1 MERTPRFAL
10 PFRTSLCA
18 VLASLALVVVLSPGS
33 PGTAEARRGSAL
45 QAATGSRDTMT
56 VDQVMA
62 MPKIDAHA
70 HLREMTPAQTQ
81 AFVRLLEKEN
91 LRWLNIATGAMD
103 WPRLRGQIE
112 RAEALHRAH
121 PDRIAWATSFNLE
134 NWRDPGW
141 AQAAIATI
149 TAGFK
154 GGAVACKVWKDL
166 GMVLKDAD
174 GKYVMIDDPRV
185 APVLEA
191 VASQGPLVAH
201 LGEPRNCWLPLDQ
214 MTTTSDRN
222 YFGRNPQYHGFLHPE
237 VPNYEKQIAARDAM
251 LARHPKLKVV
261 GCHLGSLE
269 YDVDELAKRLDK
281 YPNLAVDLAARTV
294 HLQIQPREKV
304 RNFMIKYQDRLLYG
318 TDMHFGGADE
328 QGTEAMEK
336 AAADLSRTYR
346 QEAAWFAT
354 DVEVE
359 VPRARAGFMSKGL
372 ALPAPVLR
380 KLYFE
385 NARRWY
391 PGIVPK

>member
-1 MERTPRFAL
+1 MKGTPRFAVS
-10 PFRTSLCA
+10 FGTALCA
-18 VLASLALVVVLSPGS
+18 VSASLALVVVLSSGS
-33 PGTAEARRGSAL
+33 PGTAEARRGSTP
-45 QAATGSRDTMT
+45 QAAAGSRDTMT

-81 AFVRLLEKEN
+81 AFVRFLEKEN

-103 WPRLRGQIE
+103 WTRLQGQIA

-121 PDRIAWATSFNLE
+121 PGRIAWATSFNLA
-134 NWRDPGW
+134 NWSDPAW
-141 AQAAIATI
+141 AKAAIATI

-166 GMVLKDAD
+166 GMVLKDPD
-174 GKYVMIDDPRV
+174 GRYVMIDDPRV

-201 LGEPRNCWLPLDQ
+201 LGEPRNCWLPLDR

-222 YFGRNPQYHGFLHPE
+222 YFARNPQYHGFLHPE

-318 TDMHFGGADE
+318 TDMDFGGAGE
-328 QGTEAMEK
+328 QAPEAVQK
-336 AAADLSRTYR
+336 ALAGLAETYR
-346 QEAAWFAT
+346 QEAAWLAT
-354 DVEVE
+354 EQAVE
-359 VPRARAGFMSKGL
+359 VPRARAGFTSTGL
-372 ALPAPVLR
+372 ALPAAVLR
-380 KLYFE
+380 KIYFE
-385 NARRWY
+385 NASRWY
-391 PGIVPK
+391 PGI

>member
-1 MERTPRFAL
+1 
-10 PFRTSLCA
+10 
-18 VLASLALVVVLSPGS
+18 
-33 PGTAEARRGSAL
+33 
-45 QAATGSRDTMT
+45 MT

-70 HLREMTPAQTQ
+70 HVREVTPAQTR
-81 AFVRLLEKEN
+81 AFIRFLEKVN

-103 WPRLRGQIE
+103 WPRLQGQIA

-121 PDRIAWATSFNLE
+121 PERIAWATSFSLA
-134 NWRDPGW
+134 NWGDPGW
-141 AQAAIATI
+141 AKTAIATI

-166 GMVLKDAD
+166 GMVLKDPD
-174 GKYVMIDDPRV
+174 GTYVMIDDPRV

-214 MTTTSDRN
+214 MTTASDRN
-222 YFGRNPQYHGFLHPE
+222 YFERNPQYHGFLHPE

-251 LARHPKLKVV
+251 LARHPTLKVV

-269 YDVDELAKRLDK
+269 YDVDELAKRLDR

-304 RNFMIKYQDRLLYG
+304 RNFVIKYQDRLLYG
-318 TDMHFGGADE
+318 TDMHFGGA
-328 QGTEAMEK
+328 GEAAPEAIEK
-336 AAADLSRTYR
+336 AAADLARTYR

-372 ALPAPVLR
+372 ALPAAVLR
-380 KLYFE
+380 KILLRERAALVPGDLTWGESRIE
-385 NARRWY
+385 NAELRMENREGATTRE
-391 PGIVPK
+391 P